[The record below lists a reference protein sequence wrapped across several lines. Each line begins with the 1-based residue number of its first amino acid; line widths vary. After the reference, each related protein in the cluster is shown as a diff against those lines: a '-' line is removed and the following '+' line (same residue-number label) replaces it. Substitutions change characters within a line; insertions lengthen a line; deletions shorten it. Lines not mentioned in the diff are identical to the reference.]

1 MAIRNN
7 LYAILLSSFFLVGCT
22 SIQHI
27 SKTNIGYE
35 SVSSKSDIAPD
46 EEITAMIE
54 PYKSTLD
61 VQMNEV
67 IGTVSQE
74 MTKKKPESTLGN
86 FYADAMIAGTK
97 KEGHPVDFAISN
109 YGGLR
114 VPYISEGPLTRGE
127 IFELSPFDNLLVIV
141 DVPGHILDTLLQQIA
156 SSEGWPVS
164 NEIRMVIKDNKI
176 ESCTIKNQPIVASQI
191 YKVAMPD
198 YVANGGDGFKSL
210 IPLSRVQTSKLLR
223 DILIEYAQELTRTG
237 KPISAS
243 IDGRI
248 IIQK

>member
-1 MAIRNN
+1 MDIRTI
-7 LYAILLSSFFLVGCT
+7 LYAILLCSLTYGGCT
-22 SIQHI
+22 SVQHI

-35 SVSSKSDIAPD
+35 SVSSKSDIVPD
-46 EEITAMIE
+46 QEITAMIE

-61 VQMNEV
+61 AQMNEV

-86 FYADAMIAGTK
+86 WYSDAMIAGTK
-97 KEGHPVDFAISN
+97 KEGYAVDFAISN

-114 VPYISEGPLTRGE
+114 VPYISAGPLTRGE
-127 IFELSPFDNLLVIV
+127 IYELCPFDNLLVIV
-141 DVPGHILDTLLQQIA
+141 DVPGNILDTLLQQIA

-176 ESCTIKNQPIVASQI
+176 ESCTIHNQPIVSSQI

-198 YVANGGDGFKSL
+198 YVANGGDGLKSL
-210 IPLSRVQTSKLLR
+210 IPLSRVQTSKLIR
-223 DILIEYAQELTRTG
+223 DILIEYAQESTRMG
-237 KPISAS
+237 KGISAS

-248 IIQK
+248 TIQK

>member
-1 MAIRNN
+1 MAIRNI
-7 LYAILLSSFFLVGCT
+7 LYAILIGSFTYGGCSSV
-22 SIQHI
+22 QHI
-27 SKTNIGYE
+27 SKTEIGFE
-35 SVSSKSDIAPD
+35 SVSSKSDIVPD
-46 EEITAMIE
+46 VEITSMIE

-74 MTKKKPESTLGN
+74 LTKKKPESTLGN
-86 FYADAMIAGTK
+86 WYADAMIAGTK

-114 VPYISEGPLTRGE
+114 VPYISAGPLTRGE
-127 IFELSPFDNLLVIV
+127 IYELCPFDNLLVIV
-141 DVPGHILDTLLQQIA
+141 DVPGDILDSLLQQIA

-164 NEIRMVIKDNKI
+164 NGLRMVIKDNKI
-176 ESCTIKNQPIVASQI
+176 ASCKIHNQSIISSQV

-198 YVANGGDGFKSL
+198 YVANGGDGLKAL
-210 IPLSRVQTSKLLR
+210 IPLSRIQTSKLIR
-223 DILIEYAQELTRTG
+223 DILIEYAQETTRTG
-237 KPISAS
+237 KNISAS

-248 IIQK
+248 TIQQ